1 MRTKFAALILAG
13 IVLAAGVSSIYAHEQ
28 WQQQSDANSEKIAAL
43 KEAYRTGLISQQEYD
58 AKMRELNGAG
68 GQQAPSA
75 SGGSQTPNVPVTM
88 RMARFPDPNLR
99 MDFARL
105 PVPTDW
111 NFQGG
116 LMQWTSCSHVVTEFY
131 RATSP
136 DGLSGVKDLPRFD
149 YAWSDDGSYQTG
161 PRSDCMSTRG
171 PISAKDYLSYMIG
184 QLNLTRIQ
192 DLDDAPSGG
201 NGGRGG
207 GRGNRNSGTARA
219 ITEFKINGLVER
231 QLVSILIGCTD
242 WPATRGMRGMFNHSC
257 IVRVTLIWAPFG
269 KLFDVFKMMNEKMNL
284 EYNPAWTQLRA
295 AMTNQQT
302 QALVGQIVANG
313 EAFRGEQDVRFQQ
326 HEGYMAAQQRGSD
339 MNLDRFKHDQNA
351 KQQMAD
357 DECDAILGQQKR
369 YDPTTRQFYKTDSE
383 YTYDWV
389 NAEGKHYLTK
399 DINDNPNGRGDGY
412 YTLTM
417 NVR

>member
-1 MRTKFAALILAG
+1 MRHKIAALILVAVFLVVG
-13 IVLAAGVSSIYAHEQ
+13 ASKIRG
-28 WQQQSDANSEKIAAL
+28 QQSDANSEKVAAL
-43 KEAYRTGLISQQEYD
+43 KEAYRTGLITQQEYD
-58 AKMRELNGAG
+58 AKMGQLTQGG
-68 GQQAPSA
+68 GQPGGESAPVA
-75 SGGSQTPNVPVTM
+75 TKMVH
-88 RMARFPDPNLR
+88 FPDPNLR

-105 PVPTDW
+105 PLPSDW
-111 NFQGG
+111 IFQGG
-116 LMQWTSCSHVVTEFY
+116 LLQWTSCNHVVTEFY

-149 YAWSDDGSYQTG
+149 YAWSDDGLYQTG

-192 DLDDAPSGG
+192 DLDDGPTG
-201 NGGRGG
+201 GGRG
-207 GRGNRNSGTARA
+207 GRGNRNNGTARA

-231 QLVSILIGCTD
+231 QLVSVLIGCTD

-257 IVRVTLIWAPFG
+257 IVRVTLIWAPIG
-269 KLFDVFKMMNEKMNL
+269 KLPDVFKMVNTQMNL

-302 QALVGQIVANG
+302 QALVGQIIANG
-313 EAFRGEQDVRFQQ
+313 EAFRQGMDVRFQQ
-326 HEGYMAAQQRGSD
+326 HEEYMAAQQRGSD

-383 YTYDWV
+383 FTYDWV
-389 NAEGKHYLTK
+389 NSDGRTHRLSK
-399 DINDNPNGRGDGY
+399 DINYNPNGMGDGTW
-412 YTLTM
+412 TLTQ
-417 NVR
+417 NVH

>member
-131 RATSP
+131 RVTSP
-136 DGLSGVKDLPRFD
+136 DGLSGVKYLPRFD

-184 QLNLTRIQ
+184 QLNL
-192 DLDDAPSGG
+192 
-201 NGGRGG
+201 
-207 GRGNRNSGTARA
+207 
-219 ITEFKINGLVER
+219 
-231 QLVSILIGCTD
+231 
-242 WPATRGMRGMFNHSC
+242 HSY
-257 IVRVTLIWAPFG
+257 PGFG
-269 KLFDVFKMMNEKMNL
+269 
-284 EYNPAWTQLRA
+284 
-295 AMTNQQT
+295 
-302 QALVGQIVANG
+302 
-313 EAFRGEQDVRFQQ
+313 
-326 HEGYMAAQQRGSD
+326 
-339 MNLDRFKHDQNA
+339 
-351 KQQMAD
+351 
-357 DECDAILGQQKR
+357 
-369 YDPTTRQFYKTDSE
+369 
-383 YTYDWV
+383 
-389 NAEGKHYLTK
+389 
-399 DINDNPNGRGDGY
+399 
-412 YTLTM
+412 
-417 NVR
+417 